1 MVHTVFVYDDDEF
14 DVILVF
20 SIANTFSNLV
30 EGEKDKAGFN
40 EIDEFQGKK
49 EVNNT
54 FKNEASFL
62 RREIEETSIF
72 IVIVKNS
79 HLLITSTPDLKL
91 IDVVRPS
98 IKMDITIYLPF
109 CDNK

>member
-1 MVHTVFVYDDDEF
+1 MFKGTLMY
-14 DVILVF
+14 
-20 SIANTFSNLV
+20 FSNLV

-91 IDVVRPS
+91 IDVS
-98 IKMDITIYLPF
+98 SHYLNLGNNNLF
-109 CDNK
+109 RRGYN